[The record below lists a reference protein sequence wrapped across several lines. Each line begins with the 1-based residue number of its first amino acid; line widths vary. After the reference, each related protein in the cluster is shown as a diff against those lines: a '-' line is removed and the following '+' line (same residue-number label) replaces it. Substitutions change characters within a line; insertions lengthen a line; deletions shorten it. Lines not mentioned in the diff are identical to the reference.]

1 MTAWLF
7 KYRKCSIR
15 CSRKSCTLTVRLG
28 GMRKTVRQLTE
39 IRLVPVRQQAEI
51 RLVGCRHRVDT
62 TAGVVSTS
70 GTRLENMAVVS
81 PTHHGS
87 LQSGFLVEMAEDA
100 QVVEKRKPRK
110 RDIED
115 DIISPPSC
123 QPRKDICVA
132 HRAEAGTLPQAHS
145 DSEQVAAVCEIL
157 QEYTAFKPIHPGAR
171 FVTERGNTIWR
182 FRSDICPVCLH
193 YREDKVKHD
202 NQWIAVNEDRFKT
215 TTMLQ
220 CLLTHKRL
228 ILKHKLP
235 ID

>member
-1 MTAWLF
+1 MP
-7 KYRKCSIR
+7 
-15 CSRKSCTLTVRLG
+15 G
-28 GMRKTVRQLTE
+28 QLTE
-39 IRLVPVRQQAEI
+39 IRLVAGCQQAEF
-51 RLVGCRHRVDT
+51 RLVGCRHGVDLRL
-62 TAGVVSTS
+62 ALVSTS
-70 GTRLENMAVVS
+70 RTRLETMAVVS
-81 PTHHGS
+81 PTHHGGS

-100 QVVEKRKPRK
+100 KAPEKPRKPRK

-115 DIISPPSC
+115 DIISPPAC
-123 QPRKDICVA
+123 QSRKDICVA
-132 HRAEAGTLPQAHS
+132 QLNAPQPLPQAHS

-171 FVTERGNTIWR
+171 FVTDRGNTIWR

-193 YREDKVKHD
+193 YRDDKVKHD
-202 NQWIAVNEDRFKT
+202 NQWIAVNEERFKT